1 MILGTN
7 VTLLTVLGKPLTPSM
22 GFTALTLFNL
32 LRFPLDYFPDM
43 LNFLVRTR
51 VSLRRIESFL
61 RTPDVK
67 GIKDSENTNTTNG
80 DGSGA
85 SHGNNGNRGYLHTEL
100 SRQAYTDNVFAP
112 KSYQPYTRARDSNVP
127 EDTNTI
133 PSLPNT
139 VGCIELKNL
148 TLAWAPTLKEEEE
161 KYTKHTKTDFT
172 LCCARRVNH
181 TPSTTTSNTT
191 STTTSSTVSALHHHT
206 TSAQYDTLNS
216 AEDDEDGDF
225 SAREANL
232 LQQLAQ
238 RAQAGHSSHNAA
250 YSAIDSSEHGIMMTD
265 ADTWEDNNNNQHTA
279 KDLAPTVILENTTFS
294 IPRGALAV
302 VVGVTGSGKSSLLQ
316 GALLGK
322 FIYGY

>member
-1 MILGTN
+1 
-7 VTLLTVLGKPLTPSM
+7 M

-67 GIKDSENTNTTNG
+67 GIKDSEDRNSTNS

-85 SHGNNGNRGYLHTEL
+85 SRGVNGNNGNSGYLHTEL
-100 SRQAYTDNVFAP
+100 SREAYTENIFAP
-112 KSYQPYTRARDSNVP
+112 KSYQPYTRALVSNVP
-127 EDTNTI
+127 ADTNKI
-133 PSLPNT
+133 PSVHNT

-191 STTTSSTVSALHHHT
+191 SSTVSALHHHT
-206 TSAQYDTLNS
+206 TNVQYDTLNS
-216 AEDDEDGDF
+216 GEDDKDGDF

-238 RAQAGHSSHNAA
+238 RAQAAPSPHNAT
-250 YSAIDSSEHGIMMTD
+250 YSAVDSSEHGIMLTD
-265 ADTWEDNNNNQHTA
+265 VDSWADNNNNQHTA
-279 KDLAPTVILENTTFS
+279 TELVPTVILENTTFS

-316 GALLGK
+316 GALLGES
-322 FIYGY
+322 IYGYSYVYILYC